1 MPKFYKQQW
10 GEDPWMW
17 ISILCLLSLLRRN
30 QWTERILPFTG
41 ASRTWS
47 GGAESTAS
55 SWNHLL
61 STSEESI
68 CTKYIQFHFKG
79 KCICRD
85 FHVCTYHQSE
95 VISQSLSILREH
107 GKSICRDFHVCTYHQ
122 SEVISQSLSILREH
136 GNRYHTPHNRMPF
149 ADVQAMLQFL
159 ENLATTHATLL
170 SGHLPQHKIRLSS
183 CSRTG
188 KKICIPSVCQGMFL
202 WQ

>member
-1 MPKFYKQQW
+1 MPKFFKQQW

-30 QWTERILPFTG
+30 QWTERILPFTE
-41 ASRTWS
+41 ARRTWS

-55 SWNHLL
+55 SWNHL

-68 CTKYIQFHFKG
+68 CTKYIQFYFKG
-79 KCICRD
+79 KCICCD
-85 FHVCTYHQSE
+85 FHVCM
-95 VISQSLSILREH
+95 
-107 GKSICRDFHVCTYHQ
+107 YHQ

-170 SGHLPQHKIRLSS
+170 PGHLPQHKIRLSS
-183 CSRTG
+183 CSRTWQKDLYTISMLRHVLMMVATYQLDKVYYLVG
-188 KKICIPSVCQGMFL
+188 ASHWHQGN
-202 WQ
+202 